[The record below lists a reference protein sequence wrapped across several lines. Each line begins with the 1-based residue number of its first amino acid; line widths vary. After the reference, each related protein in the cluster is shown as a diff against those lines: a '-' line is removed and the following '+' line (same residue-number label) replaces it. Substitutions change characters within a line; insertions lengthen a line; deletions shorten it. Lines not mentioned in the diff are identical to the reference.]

1 MSIPLKALLGATLA
15 LGLGCA
21 DASNP
26 TATAAPSALAATE
39 ASTPRLLACPS
50 PQTVTASGVVGAL
63 GGVLQAGG
71 VRVSIPLGA
80 LLSATTLT
88 VTVPQSPYMEID
100 VSVPGVEHFV
110 FQQPI
115 TVSVDYGR
123 CDPAAAS
130 AAPLNVWY
138 IDSPTKQPI
147 EAMPTVDSKL
157 THTVTFTTPHLSGY
171 ALAN

>member
-1 MSIPLKALLGATLA
+1 MSIPLKPILGAAVALA
-15 LGLGCA
+15 LGCV
-21 DASNP
+21 DAASP
-26 TATAAPSALAATE
+26 TATHAPIAPAATE
-39 ASTPRLLACPS
+39 ASAANLLSCPS
-50 PQTVTASGVVGAL
+50 SKTVTASGVIGAL

-80 LLSATTLT
+80 LLSATTIS

-123 CDPAAAS
+123 CDPS
-130 AAPLNVWY
+130 VTSGTSLTVWY
-138 IDSPTKQPI
+138 IDSATKQPI
-147 EAMPTVDSKL
+147 EAMPTVDDKL

>member
-1 MSIPLKALLGATLA
+1 MSIPLKPILGAALALA
-15 LGLGCA
+15 LGCV
-21 DASNP
+21 DAGSP
-26 TATAAPSALAATE
+26 TATHAPIAPAATE
-39 ASTPRLLACPS
+39 ASAANLLSCPS
-50 PQTVTASGVVGAL
+50 SKTVTASGVIGAL

-80 LLSATTLT
+80 LLSATTIS

-123 CDPAAAS
+123 CDPS
-130 AAPLNVWY
+130 VTSGTSLTVWY
-138 IDSPTKQPI
+138 IDSATKQPI
-147 EAMPTVDSKL
+147 EAMPTVDDKL